1 LNQSYLRD
9 SIIEVSVEIDQKNN
23 NNNNNNN
30 DKKKKNSLY
39 TDGDSFGSNNS
50 YMRSKKKEFKI

>member
-1 LNQSYLRD
+1 M
-9 SIIEVSVEIDQKNN
+9 NN
-23 NNNNNNN
+23 NNKNNNN

-50 YMRSKKKEFKI
+50 HMISKKKEFKI